1 MVFPEGSRSEDNHI
15 KRFHKGAFYLAETFN
30 LDIIPVLIHGNSE
43 VLPKG
48 DFIIND
54 GSITVEIME
63 RITPNDI
70 RFGENYAERTKKINH
85 FFRESFAIMRSQ
97 IEGVN
102 YFKKMILHS
111 FAYKEM
117 EIISEVKE
125 NLDKKLQFF
134 NKKEIGN
141 KVRILHIS
149 NDYGETDL
157 LLALQAPERKIYS
170 FIASEEKRDVAK
182 TNYIVRKRKINYLD
196 TKEEILQNKY
206 DVLLISTEN
215 ELLTEEF
222 LTNFPQIIRAI

>member
-1 MVFPEGSRSEDNHI
+1 M
-15 KRFHKGAFYLAETFN
+15 
-30 LDIIPVLIHGNSE
+30 
-43 VLPKG
+43 
-48 DFIIND
+48 
-54 GSITVEIME
+54 
-63 RITPNDI
+63 
-70 RFGENYAERTKKINH
+70 
-85 FFRESFAIMRSQ
+85 
-97 IEGVN
+97 N

-134 NKKEIGN
+134 YKKEIGM
-141 KVRILHIS
+141 KAKILHIS

-157 LLALQAPERKIYS
+157 LLSLQAPERKIYS

-206 DVLLISTEN
+206 DVLLISAEN

-222 LTNFPQIIRAI
+222 LANFPQVIRAIV